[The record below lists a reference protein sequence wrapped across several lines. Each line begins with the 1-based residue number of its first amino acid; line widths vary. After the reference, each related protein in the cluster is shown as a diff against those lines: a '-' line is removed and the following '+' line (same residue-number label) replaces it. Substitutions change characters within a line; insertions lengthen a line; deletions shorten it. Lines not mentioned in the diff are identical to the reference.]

1 MEIGECLNG
10 TPALLKMAKGEG
22 WLLKETNSG
31 CSCYLPCEK
40 HHIGAGVLR
49 GLWPNPFT
57 HGGPRVPG
65 GDMNKQ
71 CIILSN
77 SVYCGL

>member
-31 CSCYLPCEK
+31 CSCYLTCEK

-49 GLWPNPFT
+49 GLWPNPV
-57 HGGPRVPG
+57 PMEVPG
-65 GDMNKQ
+65 SREGTW
-71 CIILSN
+71 ISN
-77 SVYCGL
+77 VLY